1 MPNTLLYEFCKG
13 RETCLGWWR
22 NLSLS
27 LSLPP
32 PLFLLPKILRALHC
46 QETLTLPF
54 LLCDPS
60 ARKRLLAEYFLCAS
74 TVIIIVNSPVSVSHK
89 YNAAFSDE
97 ELKISMIKWFV
108 QSNRVREGMKL
119 TQIPCLPISCSL
131 SKHQTSKTVVDGPC

>member
-1 MPNTLLYEFCKG
+1 MKEPV
-13 RETCLGWWR
+13 
-22 NLSLS
+22 SP

-32 PLFLLPKILRALHC
+32 SLFLLPKILRALHC

-97 ELKISMIKWFV
+97 ELKISMIK
-108 QSNRVREGMKL
+108 
-119 TQIPCLPISCSL
+119 
-131 SKHQTSKTVVDGPC
+131 